1 MTIKMALDNKY
12 ADGNIKMLVARVL
25 QGDSDYNPE
34 EWEEHREE
42 YWSDEE
48 IKEVLSLCEE
58 PQR

>member
-1 MTIKMALDNKY
+1 MALDNKY

-34 EWEEHREE
+34 EWKEHREE

-48 IKEVLSLCEE
+48 IEEVLSLCEE